1 MGWSVPATVCEYSS
15 SVRNM
20 NNVDRF
26 DWQLLTS
33 DSKQRSAVI
42 TGIEEIANLIR
53 RYAEIEHLYLGNEQY
68 RLSNDLDAAV
78 IRLYS
83 QVLEYEARAACQFNR
98 RVAIQAAR
106 NVLGVDSWDTMLESV
121 KQSATDCEILAKIID
136 AEDQRKRL
144 ERLETLVTSQNKLIE
159 DLVLQTHGTPPMKNR
174 LAELKTARDE
184 ETAWQHMTEG
194 SQCCESLRTTDYLF
208 HKEKI
213 PDRITGTC
221 QWFLDHRKY
230 KEWLRNERSWLW
242 VTADPGCGK
251 SVLSRFL
258 VDHCLRFLTDE
269 TRADSVCYFF
279 FKDDSEETKSATHA
293 MCAILH
299 QLFSQKSQLVRYA
312 LPAFRLNGTK
322 LTRFFDE
329 LWDIFVSATDD
340 PEAGTTVCVLDAI
353 DECSEVTRT
362 ILIRRLAKYYS
373 ERQSIA
379 KFQSLVTSRPN
390 TSIGDQ
396 FWLHDIDPASI
407 QLMGENE
414 AEIEAIRVEIRLVI
428 EEKVKQFNNLRRRK
442 GIDDDAHIEILEC
455 LNGVENRTYL
465 WVSLIFPELERHAG
479 LSKKK
484 LLGAIHTI
492 PKTVDDA
499 YEKILAQSNDYGKAR
514 TMLHIVVAAARPLTL
529 SEMNIAL
536 AFRPDYRHAEE
547 IDLDPDVSFR
557 TTVRELCGL
566 FVSIRESKIYLIH
579 QTAKDF
585 LISAQSETLT
595 RGLGR
600 TWKHSLY
607 LSDSERVLAK
617 ACIFY
622 LSLETFGID
631 ALNVDQLKTWEIRS
645 LPAFSTLMKENAFL
659 NYSSNHVSLFHYPT
673 HLGLRIS

>member
-1 MGWSVPATVCEYSS
+1 MGWSLYATICRYSS
-15 SVRNM
+15 SVRNI
-20 NNVDRF
+20 NNVNRF

-33 DSKQRSAVI
+33 DSKQRSTVI

-68 RLSNDLDAAV
+68 RLSNDLEAGV
-78 IRLYS
+78 IKLYS

-98 RVAIQAAR
+98 RIAIQTAR

-121 KQSATDCEILAKIID
+121 KQSATNCEILAKIID

-144 ERLETLVTSQNKLIE
+144 ERLETLVINQNKLIE
-159 DLVLQTHGTPPMKNR
+159 DLVLQTPDTRHMKSH
-174 LAELKTARDE
+174 LAALKTARDE
-184 ETAWQHMTEG
+184 ETAWQHMTEE

-208 HKEKI
+208 HKEKN

-230 KEWLRNERSWLW
+230 KEWLRNESSWLW

-258 VDHCLRFLTDE
+258 VDHCLRRLTGE
-269 TRADSVCYFF
+269 SRADSVCYFF
-279 FKDDSEETKSATHA
+279 FKDDSEENKSATHA

-322 LTRFFDE
+322 LARLFDE
-329 LWDIFVSATDD
+329 LWDVFVSATDD
-340 PEAGTTVCVLDAI
+340 PEAGTTICVLDAI
-353 DECSEVTRT
+353 DECSEVTRN
-362 ILIRRLAKYYS
+362 ILIKRLAKYYS
-373 ERQSIA
+373 ERQSTA
-379 KFQSLVTSRPN
+379 KLHFLVTSRPN
-390 TSIGDQ
+390 TPIGDQ
-396 FWLHDIDPASI
+396 FWQHGIDPASI
-407 QLMGENE
+407 QLMGEDE
-414 AEIEAIRVEIRLVI
+414 AEIEAIRVEIGLVI
-428 EEKVKQFNNLRRRK
+428 EEKVKHFNDLRRRK

-484 LLGAIHTI
+484 LLVVIHTI

-499 YEKILAQSNDYGKAR
+499 YERILAQSNDCEKAR
-514 TMLHIVVAAARPLTL
+514 TMLHIVVAAARPLSL

-536 AFRPDYRHAEE
+536 AFRHDYRHAEE
-547 IDLDPDVSFR
+547 IDLEPDVSFR
-557 TTVRELCGL
+557 ITVRELCGL
-566 FVSIRESKIYLIH
+566 FVTIRDSKIYLIH
-579 QTAKDF
+579 QTAKEF

-595 RGLGR
+595 CGLGR

-622 LSLETFGID
+622 LSLETFEID
-631 ALNVDQLKTWEIRS
+631 ALNVGQLKTWQIRS

-659 NYSSNHVSLFHYPT
+659 NYASNHVSHYPT
-673 HLGLRIS
+673 HLDLRTL